1 MCNALLPAPAMP
13 QIAGLIKEVI
23 DQHELRAKLALLVTD
38 NAASMVVA
46 RTLVIASAGFQH
58 VLEMRWVN
66 VYCFTGDHS

>member
-1 MCNALLPAPAMP
+1 ML

-23 DQHELRAKLALLVTD
+23 DKHELRAKLALLVTD

-46 RTLVIASAGFQH
+46 RTLVITSAGFQH

-66 VYCFTGDHS
+66 TCCFTADHS